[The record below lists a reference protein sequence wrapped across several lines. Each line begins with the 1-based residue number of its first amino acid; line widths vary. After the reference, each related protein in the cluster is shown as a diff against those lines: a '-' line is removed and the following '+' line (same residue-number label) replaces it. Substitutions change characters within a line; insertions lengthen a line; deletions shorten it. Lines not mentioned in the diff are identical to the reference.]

1 MWEPLVCYA
10 AHSVS
15 ALVFGDWKGKV
26 KKNANNLYFIHI
38 PVIHLSGL
46 SRIAI
51 ESNCLVYYRYI
62 WVLGAYETLAHMLLA
77 V

>member
-1 MWEPLVCYA
+1 MGYA
-10 AHSVS
+10 AHSIS

-26 KKNANNLYFIHI
+26 KRMQTTYFIHT

-62 WVLGAYETLAHMLLA
+62 WVLGACETLAQMLLA